1 MTAATRYTL
10 KEARRVSAHPGK
22 RAACPP
28 EAVNESL
35 ERLRGEIEDLAE
47 VAALLYFCA
56 LSAQRWPAPSKIRP
70 GSNK

>member
-1 MTAATRYTL
+1 VTAATRYTL

-47 VAALLYFCA
+47 VAAPPHPRA
-56 LSAQRWPAPSKIRP
+56 QSAQRWPAPSQSRS